1 MTARVPRG
9 AAGGGRSSTERG
21 SATVLG
27 AAMVAVLVL
36 CLGAVGAL
44 LSAVEAG
51 HRARSAADL
60 AALAAAGALLDP
72 ADDRAPCT
80 VAGDLAG
87 RNGGRLMSCDVHG
100 DTVTVSVTVAP
111 AVSALGAATA
121 RARAGP
127 ATTTRAPP
135 QSSSAAASTA
145 SSTRTAPGLSSG
157 SLPLPHFGD

>member
-1 MTARVPRG
+1 MTTRV
-9 AAGGGRSSTERG
+9 AGGGSVGATPFGDRG

-36 CLGAVGAL
+36 CLAVVGAL
-44 LSAVEAG
+44 LSAVEAS
-51 HRARSAADL
+51 HRARAAADL

-72 ADDRAPCT
+72 AVDRAPCA

-87 RNGGRLMSCDVHG
+87 RNGGQLRSCDVHG

-111 AVSALGAATA
+111 AVSALGVATA

-127 ATTTRAPP
+127 ASGTRAPP
-135 QSSSAAASTA
+135 QASLASASTA
-145 SSTRTAPGLSSG
+145 SSTVMAPALSSG